1 MEDLRYGRYSV
12 RSTLSAQ
19 TKETILMV
27 EELKLRGYCVLTY
40 RAPRSSRIAVATLG
54 LGYVNHPEIFIAT
67 EPEKEEEASGVLH
80 YLAEQVLEH
89 GKELTE
95 GSYGKSI
102 YRELVFRE
110 EHFDLDPFEDSD
122 PFEDMDP
129 FEDFDDDYEGAF
141 PGWLVCSLPT
151 KILAPSHAEDERCQF
166 KAA

>member
-80 YLAEQVLEH
+80 HLAELVLEH
-89 GKELTE
+89 GKEFIE
-95 GSYGKSI
+95 GSYGTSF

-110 EHFDLDPFEDSD
+110 EHFDLDPFED
-122 PFEDMDP
+122 FE
-129 FEDFDDDYEGAF
+129 DDYEDAF

>member
-40 RAPRSSRIAVATLG
+40 RAPRSPRIAVATLG

-89 GKELTE
+89 GKEFIE
-95 GSYGKSI
+95 GSYGTSF

-110 EHFDLDPFEDSD
+110 EHFDLDPFED
-122 PFEDMDP
+122 FE
-129 FEDFDDDYEGAF
+129 DDYEDAF

>member
-40 RAPRSSRIAVATLG
+40 RAPRSPRIAVATLG
-54 LGYVNHPEIFIAT
+54 LGYVNHPENFIAT

-89 GKELTE
+89 GKEFIE
-95 GSYGKSI
+95 GSYGTSF

-110 EHFDLDPFEDSD
+110 EHFDLDPFED
-122 PFEDMDP
+122 MDP
-129 FEDFDDDYEGAF
+129 FEDFDDDYEDAF
-141 PGWLVCSLPT
+141 PGWLVGSLPT